1 MRALALTALIS
12 FAATSAAV
20 APADTPRPVGDETG
34 YTKAYVHCAGFRTG
48 VAAQIL
54 ACIAHERDIQDRRL
68 DAALTKTRQALPSVR
83 RARLTVAVGTWSAY
97 RDAWCAITDDGA
109 SRPEEQIASGECR
122 LHETVRQTRRLEAM
136 ARDAAAM

>member
-1 MRALALTALIS
+1 MRSLALTALMSI
-12 FAATSAAV
+12 AATSAPV
-20 APADTPRPVGDETG
+20 AHAETPQPVGDEMM
-34 YTKAYVHCAGFRTG
+34 YTNAYVHCAGFRTG

-54 ACIAHERDIQDRRL
+54 ACIAHERDIQDKRL
-68 DAALTKTRQALPSVR
+68 DAALAKTLQALPPVR

-109 SRPEEQIASGECR
+109 KRPEEQMASGECR
-122 LHETVRQTRRLEAM
+122 LHETVRQTRKLEAM